1 VLTRYSGRRGFTL
14 IEVLIAVA
22 ILGILIAL
30 GLPAFTSW
38 IQNLQIRNSAEAIL
52 NGLQLAKAQA
62 VRSNL
67 STELVL
73 TVANPVA
80 ANVGAAATTNG
91 TNWIVRTYKQNG
103 VYLNAGCPVPGPTCD
118 FIQGRVGQEGS
129 KNAVVASG
137 AGSFVF
143 TPLGRLLQP
152 VSAVNINVNVDS
164 SVSYSGKRPMRVVV
178 SPGGQILMCDP
189 NRVDPTNPQFCP

>member
-1 VLTRYSGRRGFTL
+1 VLTRYPGLRGFTL
-14 IEVLIAVA
+14 IEVLITVT

-30 GLPAFTSW
+30 GLPAFTSL
-38 IQNLQIRNSAEAIL
+38 IQNLQIRTSAEAIL

-73 TVANPVA
+73 TTANPVA
-80 ANVGAAATTNG
+80 ANVGAAATVNG

-118 FIQGRVGQEGS
+118 FVQGRIGQEGS
-129 KNAVVASG
+129 KSAVVASG
-137 AGSFVF
+137 ASSFVF
-143 TPLGRLLQP
+143 TPLGRLLNP
-152 VSAVNINVNVDS
+152 PAGNINIDVTS
-164 SVSYSGKRPMRVVV
+164 SNAYSGQRPMRVVV

-189 NRVDPTNPQFCP
+189 NRVVPNNPQFCP